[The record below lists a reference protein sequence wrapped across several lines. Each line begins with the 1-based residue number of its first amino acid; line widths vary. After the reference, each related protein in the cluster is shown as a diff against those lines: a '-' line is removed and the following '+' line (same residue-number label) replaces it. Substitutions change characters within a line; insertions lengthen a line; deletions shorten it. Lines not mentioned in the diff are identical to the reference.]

1 MANKIEQQ
9 IDKLQLDISQ
19 VTRTTS
25 LLNQNQIQKI
35 WNSTPSRFKY
45 QRPAKGGGSWTYIK
59 GSYVRKVLDSVFGF
73 NWSFEVETTLAEA
86 FEVAKL
92 TGAVVVKGTLIGR
105 VKSDGEWVELRKTQ
119 FGRADVKWEMTAA
132 TTETGTVIYETDKN
146 DRRKPKRVR
155 KIDEYTKS
163 PIPLDL
169 GNDFKAAATD
179 ALKKCASLLGI
190 GADVYEADEFMEI
203 QIVGSD
209 ESRDSAKATAK
220 KLKAMKNIKVTEVK
234 EQ

>member
-1 MANKIEQQ
+1 MAQELNQEIE
-9 IDKLQLDISQ
+9 KLQLDISQ
-19 VTRTTS
+19 VTRIAS

-35 WNSTPSRFKY
+35 WNSTPARYKY

-73 NWSFEVETTLAEA
+73 NWSFDVDTTLAEA

-105 VKSDGEWVELRKTQ
+105 VKNDGEWVELRKTQ

-146 DRRKPKRVR
+146 GRRKPKRVR

-179 ALKKCASLLGI
+179 ALKKCASLMGI

-203 QIVGSD
+203 QIIGSD
-209 ESRDSAKATAK
+209 EERNSAKATTK
-220 KLKAMKNIKVTEVK
+220 KLKEMKDIKVTEV
-234 EQ
+234 EE

>member
-1 MANKIEQQ
+1 MAQELDQEIE
-9 IDKLQLDISQ
+9 KLQLDISQ
-19 VTRTTS
+19 VTRTAS

-35 WNSTPSRFKY
+35 WNSTPARYKY

-73 NWSFEVETTLAEA
+73 NWSFDVDTTLAEA

-105 VKSDGEWVELRKTQ
+105 VKNDGEWVELRKTQ

-146 DRRKPKRVR
+146 GRRKPKRVR

-179 ALKKCASLLGI
+179 ALKKCASLMGI

-203 QIVGSD
+203 QIIGSD
-209 ESRDSAKATAK
+209 EERDSAKATTK
-220 KLKAMKNIKVTEVK
+220 KLKEMKDIKVTEV
-234 EQ
+234 EE

>member
-35 WNSTPSRFKY
+35 WNSTPARYKY

-132 TTETGTVIYETDKN
+132 TTETGTVIYEIDKN
-146 DRRKPKRVR
+146 GRRKPKRVR

-209 ESRDSAKATAK
+209 EARDSAKATVK

-234 EQ
+234 E

>member
-1 MANKIEQQ
+1 MAQELDQEIE
-9 IDKLQLDISQ
+9 KLQLDISQ
-19 VTRTTS
+19 VTRTAS

-35 WNSTPSRFKY
+35 WNSTPARYKY

-73 NWSFEVETTLAEA
+73 NWSFDVDTTLAEA

-105 VKSDGEWVELRKTQ
+105 VKNDGEWVELSKTQ

-146 DRRKPKRVR
+146 GRRKPKRVR

-179 ALKKCASLLGI
+179 ALKKCASLMGI
-190 GADVYEADEFMEI
+190 GADVYETDEFMEI
-203 QIVGSD
+203 QIIGSD
-209 ESRDSAKATAK
+209 EERDSAKATTK
-220 KLKAMKNIKVTEVK
+220 KLKEMKDIKVTEV
-234 EQ
+234 EE

>member
-146 DRRKPKRVR
+146 GRRKPKRVR

-209 ESRDSAKATAK
+209 EARDSAKATVK

-234 EQ
+234 E

>member
-1 MANKIEQQ
+1 MAQELEQEIE
-9 IDKLQLDISQ
+9 KLQLDISQ
-19 VTRTTS
+19 VTRTAS

-35 WNSTPSRFKY
+35 WNSTPARYKY

-73 NWSFEVETTLAEA
+73 NWSFDVDTTLAEA

-105 VKSDGEWVELRKTQ
+105 VKNDGEWVELRKTQ

-146 DRRKPKRVR
+146 GRRKPKRVR

-179 ALKKCASLLGI
+179 ALKKCASLMGI

-203 QIVGSD
+203 QIIGSD
-209 ESRDSAKATAK
+209 EERDSAKATTK
-220 KLKAMKNIKVTEVK
+220 KLKEMKDIKVTEV
-234 EQ
+234 EE

>member
-1 MANKIEQQ
+1 MAQKFDKE

-25 LLNQNQIQKI
+25 LMNQNQIQKI

-146 DRRKPKRVR
+146 GRRKPKRVR

-209 ESRDSAKATAK
+209 EARDSAKATAQ

-234 EQ
+234 E

>member
-1 MANKIEQQ
+1 MAQEIDQEIE
-9 IDKLQLDISQ
+9 KLQLDISQ

-35 WNSTPSRFKY
+35 WNSTPARYKY

-73 NWSFEVETTLAEA
+73 NWSFDVDTTLAEA

-105 VKSDGEWVELRKTQ
+105 VKNDGEWVELRKTQ

-146 DRRKPKRVR
+146 GRRKPKRVR

-179 ALKKCASLLGI
+179 ALKKCASLMGI

-203 QIVGSD
+203 QIIGSD
-209 ESRDSAKATAK
+209 EERNSAKATTK
-220 KLKAMKNIKVTEVK
+220 KLKEMKDIKVTEV
-234 EQ
+234 EE

>member
-1 MANKIEQQ
+1 MAQELDQEIE
-9 IDKLQLDISQ
+9 KLQLDISQ
-19 VTRTTS
+19 VTRTAS

-35 WNSTPSRFKY
+35 WNSTPARYKY

-73 NWSFEVETTLAEA
+73 NWSFDVDTTLAEA

-105 VKSDGEWVELRKTQ
+105 VKNDGEWVELRKTQ

-146 DRRKPKRVR
+146 GRRKPKRVR

-179 ALKKCASLLGI
+179 ALKKCASLMGI

-203 QIVGSD
+203 QIIGSD
-209 ESRDSAKATAK
+209 EERYSAKATTK
-220 KLKAMKNIKVTEVK
+220 KLKEMKDIKVTEV
-234 EQ
+234 EE

>member
-1 MANKIEQQ
+1 MAQELEQEIE
-9 IDKLQLDISQ
+9 KLQLDISQ
-19 VTRTTS
+19 VTRTAS

-35 WNSTPSRFKY
+35 WNSTPARYKY

-73 NWSFEVETTLAEA
+73 NWSFDVDTTLAEA

-105 VKSDGEWVELRKTQ
+105 VKNDGEWVEIRKTQ

-146 DRRKPKRVR
+146 GRRKPKRVR

-179 ALKKCASLLGI
+179 ALKKCASLMGI

-203 QIVGSD
+203 QIIGSD
-209 ESRDSAKATAK
+209 EERDSAKATTK
-220 KLKAMKNIKVTEVK
+220 KLKEMKDIKVTEV
-234 EQ
+234 EE

>member
-1 MANKIEQQ
+1 MAQELEQEIE
-9 IDKLQLDISQ
+9 KLQLDISQ
-19 VTRTTS
+19 VTRTAS

-35 WNSTPSRFKY
+35 WNSTPARYKY

-73 NWSFEVETTLAEA
+73 NWSFDVDTTLAEA

-105 VKSDGEWVELRKTQ
+105 VKNDGEWVELRKTQ

-146 DRRKPKRVR
+146 GRRKPKRVR

-163 PIPLDL
+163 PVPLDL

-179 ALKKCASLLGI
+179 ALKKCASLMGI

-203 QIVGSD
+203 QIIGSD
-209 ESRDSAKATAK
+209 EERNSAKATTK
-220 KLKAMKNIKVTEVK
+220 KLKEMKDIKVTEV
-234 EQ
+234 EE

>member
-73 NWSFEVETTLAEA
+73 NWSFGIETTLAEA

-146 DRRKPKRVR
+146 GRRKPKRVR

-209 ESRDSAKATAK
+209 EARDSAKATAK

-234 EQ
+234 E

>member
-35 WNSTPSRFKY
+35 WNSTPARYKY

-119 FGRADVKWEMTAA
+119 FGRADLKWEMKDA

-146 DRRKPKRVR
+146 GKRKPKRVR

-203 QIVGSD
+203 QIVGSG
-209 ESRDSAKATAK
+209 EARDSAKATAK

>member
-1 MANKIEQQ
+1 MAQELNQEIE
-9 IDKLQLDISQ
+9 KLQLDISQ
-19 VTRTTS
+19 VTRTAS

-35 WNSTPSRFKY
+35 WNSTPARYKY

-73 NWSFEVETTLAEA
+73 NWSFDVDTTLAEA

-105 VKSDGEWVELRKTQ
+105 VKNDGEWVELRKTQ

-146 DRRKPKRVR
+146 GRRKPKRVR

-179 ALKKCASLLGI
+179 ALKKCASLMGI

-203 QIVGSD
+203 QIIGSD
-209 ESRDSAKATAK
+209 EERNSAKATTK
-220 KLKAMKNIKVTEVK
+220 KLKEMKDIKVTEV
-234 EQ
+234 EE

>member
-1 MANKIEQQ
+1 MAQELDQEIE
-9 IDKLQLDISQ
+9 KLQLDISQ
-19 VTRTTS
+19 VTRTAS

-35 WNSTPSRFKY
+35 WNSTPARYKY

-73 NWSFEVETTLAEA
+73 NWSFDVDTTLAEA

-92 TGAVVVKGTLIGR
+92 TGAVVVKGTLVGR
-105 VKSDGEWVELRKTQ
+105 VKNDGEWVEIRKTQ

-146 DRRKPKRVR
+146 GRRKPKRVR
-155 KIDEYTKS
+155 KIDEYTKA
-163 PIPLDL
+163 PVPLDL

-179 ALKKCASLLGI
+179 ALKKCASLMGI

-203 QIVGSD
+203 QIIGSD
-209 ESRDSAKATAK
+209 EERNSAKATTK
-220 KLKAMKNIKVTEVK
+220 KLKEMKNIKVTEV
-234 EQ
+234 EE

>member
-146 DRRKPKRVR
+146 GRRKPKRVR

-209 ESRDSAKATAK
+209 ETRDSAKATAK
-220 KLKAMKNIKVTEVK
+220 KLKAMKNIEVTEVK
-234 EQ
+234 E

>member
-1 MANKIEQQ
+1 MAQELDQEIE
-9 IDKLQLDISQ
+9 KLQLDISQ
-19 VTRTTS
+19 VTRTAS

-35 WNSTPSRFKY
+35 WNSTPARYKY

-73 NWSFEVETTLAEA
+73 NWSFDVDTTLAEA

-92 TGAVVVKGTLIGR
+92 TGAVVVKGTLVGR
-105 VKSDGEWVELRKTQ
+105 VKNDGEWVEIRKTQ

-146 DRRKPKRVR
+146 GRRKPKRVR

-179 ALKKCASLLGI
+179 ALKKCASLMGI

-203 QIVGSD
+203 QIIGSD
-209 ESRDSAKATAK
+209 EERDSAKATTK
-220 KLKAMKNIKVTEVK
+220 KLKEMKDIKVTEV
-234 EQ
+234 EE

>member
-1 MANKIEQQ
+1 MAQELDQEIE
-9 IDKLQLDISQ
+9 KLQLDISQ
-19 VTRTTS
+19 VTRTAS

-35 WNSTPSRFKY
+35 WNSTPARYKY

-73 NWSFEVETTLAEA
+73 NWSFDVDTTLAEA

-92 TGAVVVKGTLIGR
+92 TGAVVVKGTLVGR
-105 VKSDGEWVELRKTQ
+105 VKNDGEWVEIRKTQ

-146 DRRKPKRVR
+146 GRRKPKRVR
-155 KIDEYTKS
+155 KIDEYTKA
-163 PIPLDL
+163 PVPLDL

-179 ALKKCASLLGI
+179 ALKKCASLMGI

-203 QIVGSD
+203 QIIGSD
-209 ESRDSAKATAK
+209 EERNSAKATTK
-220 KLKAMKNIKVTEVK
+220 KLKEMKDIKVTEV
-234 EQ
+234 EE

>member
-35 WNSTPSRFKY
+35 WNSTPARYKY

-132 TTETGTVIYETDKN
+132 TTETGTVIYEIDKN
-146 DRRKPKRVR
+146 GRRKPERVR

-209 ESRDSAKATAK
+209 EARDSAKATVK

-234 EQ
+234 E

>member
-1 MANKIEQQ
+1 MAQELDQEIE
-9 IDKLQLDISQ
+9 KLQLDISQ

-35 WNSTPSRFKY
+35 WNSTPARYKY

-73 NWSFEVETTLAEA
+73 NWSFDVDTTLAEA

-105 VKSDGEWVELRKTQ
+105 VKNDGEWVELRKTQ

-146 DRRKPKRVR
+146 GRRKPKRVR

-179 ALKKCASLLGI
+179 ALKKCASLMGI

-203 QIVGSD
+203 QIIGSD
-209 ESRDSAKATAK
+209 EERDSAKATTK
-220 KLKAMKNIKVTEVK
+220 KLKEMKDIKVTEV
-234 EQ
+234 EE

>member
-1 MANKIEQQ
+1 MAQELDQEIE
-9 IDKLQLDISQ
+9 KLQLDISQ

-105 VKSDGEWVELRKTQ
+105 VKNDGEWVELRKTQ

-146 DRRKPKRVR
+146 GRRKPKRVR

-179 ALKKCASLLGI
+179 ALKKCASLMGI

-203 QIVGSD
+203 QIIGSD
-209 ESRDSAKATAK
+209 EERNSAKATTK
-220 KLKAMKNIKVTEVK
+220 KLKEMKNIKVTEV
-234 EQ
+234 EE

>member
-146 DRRKPKRVR
+146 GRRNPKRVR

>member
-1 MANKIEQQ
+1 MAQELDQEIE
-9 IDKLQLDISQ
+9 KLQLDISQ
-19 VTRTTS
+19 VTRTAS

-35 WNSTPSRFKY
+35 WNSTPARYKY

-73 NWSFEVETTLAEA
+73 NWSFDVDTTLAEA

-92 TGAVVVKGTLIGR
+92 TGAVVVKGTLVGR
-105 VKSDGEWVELRKTQ
+105 VKNDGEWVEIRKTQ

-146 DRRKPKRVR
+146 GRRKPKRVR

-179 ALKKCASLLGI
+179 ALKKCASLMGI

-203 QIVGSD
+203 QIIGSD
-209 ESRDSAKATAK
+209 EERNSAKATTK
-220 KLKAMKNIKVTEVK
+220 KLKEMKDIKVTEV
-234 EQ
+234 EE

>member
-1 MANKIEQQ
+1 MAQELDQEIE
-9 IDKLQLDISQ
+9 KLQLDISQ

-35 WNSTPSRFKY
+35 WNSTPARYKY

-73 NWSFEVETTLAEA
+73 NWSFDVDTTLAEA

-105 VKSDGEWVELRKTQ
+105 VKNDGEWVELRKTQ

-146 DRRKPKRVR
+146 GRRKPKRVR

-179 ALKKCASLLGI
+179 ALKKCASLMGI

-203 QIVGSD
+203 QIIGSD
-209 ESRDSAKATAK
+209 EERDSVKATTK
-220 KLKAMKNIKVTEVK
+220 KLKEMKDIKVTEV
-234 EQ
+234 EE